1 MGIGKPSRDE
11 WRVTVWSE
19 WVAEGVTREDR
30 AARLAQVPQ
39 VSRDAVRQ
47 EVVWY
52 FARLAD
58 KR

>member
-1 MGIGKPSRDE
+1 MAIGKPARDE

-19 WVAEGVTREDR
+19 WVADGVTREDR
-30 AARLAQVPQ
+30 ASRLSQVPA
-39 VSRDAVRQ
+39 VSRDSVRQ

-52 FARLAD
+52 FQRLAD